1 MATLLD
7 VPDEVWDA
15 TPLHE
20 RNRSVF
26 YGQLL
31 PYTRLWTA
39 ARWTAIAT
47 VASLALLALVDFVI
61 LAGVR

>member
-1 MATLLD
+1 MATLHD
-7 VPDEVWDA
+7 VPDHIWESV
-15 TPLHE
+15 PLHE
-20 RNRSVF
+20 RNVAY

-47 VASLALLALVDFVI
+47 AASLALLAFVDFVI
-61 LAGVR
+61 LA